1 MPFQVKPTSPWWLPA
16 KEAMS
21 AVLAVTIG
29 RGKKGANL
37 QEPIN
42 QNVKDPL
49 SPATAISRRTQMLR
63 VWTQLPSSAAEQ
75 LASNPKRVSV
85 SASALSAQF

>member
-1 MPFQVKPTSPWWLPA
+1 MPFRVKPTSPLWLPA
-16 KEAMS
+16 REGMS

-42 QNVKDPL
+42 QNVKE
-49 SPATAISRRTQMLR
+49 
-63 VWTQLPSSAAEQ
+63 PSFTRNGNQ
-75 LASNPKRVSV
+75 
-85 SASALSAQF
+85 

>member
-1 MPFQVKPTSPWWLPA
+1 
-16 KEAMS
+16 MS

-42 QNVKDPL
+42 QNVKEPFF
-49 SPATAISRRTQMLR
+49 TRNGNQ
-63 VWTQLPSSAAEQ
+63 
-75 LASNPKRVSV
+75 
-85 SASALSAQF
+85 

>member
-1 MPFQVKPTSPWWLPA
+1 MPFRVKPTSPWWLPA
-16 KEAMS
+16 REAMS

-42 QNVKDPL
+42 QNVKE
-49 SPATAISRRTQMLR
+49 
-63 VWTQLPSSAAEQ
+63 PSFTRNGNQ
-75 LASNPKRVSV
+75 
-85 SASALSAQF
+85 

>member
-1 MPFQVKPTSPWWLPA
+1 
-16 KEAMS
+16 MS

-42 QNVKDPL
+42 QNVKEPSFTRNGNQVGAPRCCVSGRNCL
-49 SPATAISRRTQMLR
+49 PP
-63 VWTQLPSSAAEQ
+63 LPS
-75 LASNPKRVSV
+75 N
-85 SASALSAQF
+85 